1 MGKRVVV
8 AMSGGVDSSVS
19 AALLQEQGY
28 EVTGISLQLYDPV
41 PRGDSCRNKT
51 CCSLDDVLDAGRVAN
66 KLGIPFEVL
75 DLRKEFKQ
83 AVIDNFIAEYA
94 AGRTPNPC
102 VRCNDLIKFDL
113 LLERAVAMGADYL
126 ATGHYVR
133 VTGDPAVSSQLRTG
147 LDPAKDQSYFLF
159 SIRAAQLPRLLFPV
173 GGLEKSRVRELAVS
187 FQLPVAEKHESQEIC
202 FIPDNDY
209 AGFLER
215 NGLRQSPG
223 EIVTVEGRVLGKHLG
238 IHRYTIGQRKGLGI
252 AWRQPLHVVAL
263 DTVRNRVVV
272 AEASHL
278 NSSRLTA
285 TSVNWIERPDTAV
298 FTATCRIRYRHR
310 PAPCRVT
317 VLGADRFEV
326 TFEQPQM
333 SITPGQA
340 AVLYDGDRVLGGGWI
355 QEGDGE

>member
-1 MGKRVVV
+1 
-8 AMSGGVDSSVS
+8 
-19 AALLQEQGY
+19 
-28 EVTGISLQLYDPV
+28 
-41 PRGDSCRNKT
+41 
-51 CCSLDDVLDAGRVAN
+51 
-66 KLGIPFEVL
+66 
-75 DLRKEFKQ
+75 
-83 AVIDNFIAEYA
+83 
-94 AGRTPNPC
+94 
-102 VRCNDLIKFDL
+102 
-113 LLERAVAMGADYL
+113 
-126 ATGHYVR
+126 
-133 VTGDPAVSSQLRTG
+133 LRTG

-159 SIRAAQLPRLLFPV
+159 SVRAAQLPRLLFPV
-173 GGLEKSRVRELAVS
+173 GGLEKVRVRELAAS

-223 EIVTVEGRVLGKHLG
+223 EIVTVEGKVLGRHLG

-272 AEASHL
+272 AEAPHL
-278 NSSRLTA
+278 NRSGLTA
-285 TSVNWIERPDTAV
+285 TSVNWIEQPDAEV
-298 FTATCRIRYRHR
+298 FTAACRIRYRHR

-317 VLGADRFEV
+317 VRGADRFEV
-326 TFEQPQM
+326 VFDQPQM

-355 QEGDGE
+355 QGEGGE